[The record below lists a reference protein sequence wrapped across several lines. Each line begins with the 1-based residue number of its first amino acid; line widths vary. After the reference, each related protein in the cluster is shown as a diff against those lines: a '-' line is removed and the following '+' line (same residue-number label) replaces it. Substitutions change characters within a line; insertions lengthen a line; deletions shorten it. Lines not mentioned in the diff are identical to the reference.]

1 MESVRSFEKSN
12 KFHLISSNRLENL
25 CADLAERM
33 NTPCG
38 KSILTPETVI
48 VQSRGMERYLRLELA
63 KLQGVS
69 ANMEF
74 PFPHKFAS
82 EYIFKPLLD
91 GKKENTLELGVFGW
105 NIFKVLPE
113 LAEKR

>member
-1 MESVRSFEKSN
+1 MESVQDFEKSN

-25 CADLAERM
+25 TADLAERM
-33 NTPCG
+33 NSSCG

-63 KLQGVS
+63 KIQGVS

-74 PFPHKFAS
+74 PFPQKFAS
-82 EYIFKPLLD
+82 EYVFKPLLN
-91 GKKENTLELGVFGW
+91 GKKENPLDLGVFTW
-105 NIFKVLPE
+105 DIFKVF
-113 LAEKR
+113 RN

>member
-1 MESVRSFEKSN
+1 MMVTVREFEKSN

-63 KLQGVS
+63 KFQGVS

-74 PFPHKFAS
+74 PFPQKFAS
-82 EYIFKPLLD
+82 EYVFKPL
-91 GKKENTLELGVFGW
+91 F
-105 NIFKVLPE
+105 
-113 LAEKR
+113 